1 MTMLD
6 TLSNA
11 LTTITNAEMRRRS
24 EVVVWPA
31 SKLVIRVL
39 RVMQKHGYVGEF
51 EYVDDGR
58 WGKIV
63 IQLLGRINKAGAI
76 KPRWSVAYR
85 ELLAMPYWIR
95 RYLPS
100 RDIGILIVSTS
111 QGVVSHKEAIEL
123 KMGGVLLAYV
133 Y

>member
-1 MTMLD
+1 MVMLD
-6 TLSNA
+6 SLSNA
-11 LTTITNAEMRRRS
+11 LTAITNAEMRRKS

-39 RVMQKHGYVGEF
+39 RVMQKHGYIGEF

-63 IQLLGRINKAGAI
+63 IQLLGRINRAGAI
-76 KPRWSVAYR
+76 KPRWSATYR
-85 ELLAMPYWIR
+85 ELLALPYWIR

-100 RDIGILIVSTS
+100 RDIGILIISTS
-111 QGVVSHKEAIEL
+111 QGVVSHREAVEAKI
-123 KMGGVLLAYV
+123 GGILLAYV